1 MPILSFSNV
10 SYSYPGALEPALGGL
25 DLQLGEGEYLAVV
38 GANGSGKSTLALHM
52 NGLLQPCEG
61 SVTLRLR
68 GGQLLDSRR
77 KADLPALRRACS
89 LVFQDPDEQTVAST
103 VEEDVAFGPENLGL
117 PREELRRRV
126 DHALEQVGLADKAGC
141 LVASLSRGQRQRVA
155 VAGALAMEPAVL
167 VCDEPTAMLD
177 AQGSRAVM
185 RLLREVSQA
194 GCAVVL
200 VTHSMEQALQADR
213 VAVMGK
219 GRILMEG
226 SPREVFTART
236 AQLLRSGG
244 LELPAAA
251 AYALDHGWSDP
262 LPLTLDELVQR
273 VRSGAAG
280 A

>member
-1 MPILSFSNV
+1 MPVLSFNDV
-10 SYSYPGALEPALGGL
+10 SFIYPGAQAPALRGVN
-25 DLQLGEGEYLAVV
+25 LQLEAGEYLAVV
-38 GANGSGKSTLALHM
+38 GANGSGKSTLALHA

-61 SVTLRLR
+61 SVMLQLP

-103 VEEDVAFGPENLGL
+103 VAEDVAFGPENLGL
-117 PREELRRRV
+117 PRSELGRRV
-126 DHALEQVGLADKAGC
+126 GRALEQVGMQGREEH

-185 RLLREVSQA
+185 RLLREVSRA
-194 GCAVVL
+194 GCAVL
-200 VTHSMEQALQADR
+200 LITHSMEQALQADR
-213 VAVMGK
+213 VAVMGE

-226 SPREVFTART
+226 SPREVFTAAT
-236 AQLLRSGG
+236 AQQLRSAR

-251 AYALDHGWSDP
+251 AYALDCGWGDP
-262 LPLTLDELVQR
+262 LPLTIEELVER
-273 VRSGAAG
+273 VKSM
-280 A
+280 

>member
-1 MPILSFSNV
+1 MALLAFDNV
-10 SYSYPGALEPALGGL
+10 SFSYPGSSAPALRGVS
-25 DLQLGEGEYLAVV
+25 LQLQAGEYLAVL

-52 NGLLQPCEG
+52 NGLLRPSEG
-61 SVTLRLR
+61 SVSLQLP
-68 GGQLLDSRR
+68 GGELLDSRR
-77 KADLPALRRACS
+77 REHLPQLRRACS
-89 LVFQDPDEQTVAST
+89 MVFQDPDEQTVAAT

-117 PREELRRRV
+117 PRDELRRRV
-126 DHALEQVGLADKAGC
+126 GRALERVGLAGREEQ

-185 RLLREVSQA
+185 EVLAEVNRE

-200 VTHSMEQALQADR
+200 ITHSMEAALQAQR
-213 VAVMGK
+213 IIVMEE
-219 GRILMEG
+219 GRIALDG
-226 SPREVFTART
+226 SPREVFTAQHARE
-236 AQLLRSGG
+236 LRDAG

-251 AYALDHGWSDP
+251 AYALEHGWSDP